1 MKTDFPDGC
10 QYCAAFPP
18 QHENC
23 LNGKKTIST
32 NETVTCGCG
41 VCNN

>member
-1 MKTDFPDGC
+1 MKCNFPDGC
-10 QYCAAFPP
+10 QYCRALPP

-32 NETVTCGCG
+32 GETVTCGCE
-41 VCNN
+41 CQ